1 MIGTAGALR
10 GGAGALAASA
20 RGGAS
25 LAGATSTA
33 YRLGAGTSGDSGMKG
48 AAAGVA
54 GIAKTGA
61 GAVMAVPR
69 AMAARV
75 AANLGESFAAG
86 GRAAFRASG
95 GAAPNPAGA
104 NSGPQSAA
112 NDGGG
117 TPAWAQQMRRRQAAS
132 QGVSHAAQALRAG
145 DHGGG
150 SASINLSEEK

>member
-1 MIGTAGALR
+1 
-10 GGAGALAASA
+10 
-20 RGGAS
+20 
-25 LAGATSTA
+25 
-33 YRLGAGTSGDSGMKG
+33 MKG

-54 GIAKTGA
+54 GVAKTGT
-61 GAVMAVPR
+61 GAVMGIPR

-75 AANLGESFAAG
+75 ATNLGESFAAG

-104 NSGPQSAA
+104 NSGSQSASA
-112 NDGGG
+112 DGGG
-117 TPAWAQQMRRRQAAS
+117 TPAWAQQMRRRQTAS

-150 SASINLSEEK
+150 SATIDLSEEK